1 MVEELKELAGAIID
15 STQVRLYYYFFF
27 LFNTKSLRAVH
38 NMSIYLQ
45 EKDEDKELDFGS
57 DESEPP
63 LPLTATSR
71 VTIN

>member
-1 MVEELKELAGAIID
+1 
-15 STQVRLYYYFFF
+15 
-27 LFNTKSLRAVH
+27 
-38 NMSIYLQ
+38 MSIYLQ